1 MNVAYKLRD
10 QGLGNMLEND
20 STGFNDDNTR
30 LIAQSITQTSKSSKV
45 LNSDCRY
52 L

>member
-30 LIAQSITQTSKSSKV
+30 LVAQSIIQTSQSLKV
-45 LNSDCRY
+45 LNNDCRH